1 MRVTRSSIHDGY
13 SRCVRRTERMS
24 QMLDRLLV
32 DGSLDV
38 EQLADSF
45 GVSCSTIRRDLSS
58 LETQRLL
65 VRTRGGAQTHSA
77 FNDLPLRFKVGQM
90 LAEKRRIARTARDLL
105 GDARV
110 VGMTGGTTTTEFA
123 RTLVDT
129 ELTVVTN
136 ALNIAVDLLAA
147 RSIRVFIVGGEA
159 RNSSYETIGPT
170 AEDQLTG
177 YHIDLAVLGVD
188 GIDLRAGCTVYDSLG
203 SRTTT
208 ALARQARRTVVVA
221 DGTKIGKVAF
231 ATVFPLDQIDTL
243 ITDRSAPADAL
254 DAIRGVLPQ
263 LVVV

>member
-1 MRVTRSSIHDGY
+1 
-13 SRCVRRTERMS
+13 MS
-24 QMLDRLLV
+24 QLLDRLLA
-32 DGSLDV
+32 DGTLDV
-38 EQLADSF
+38 EELAKSF
-45 GVSCSTIRRDLSS
+45 DVSCSTIRRDLSS

-90 LAEKRRIARTARDLL
+90 LDEKRRIARRARDLL

-123 RTLVDT
+123 RTLHDADD
-129 ELTVVTN
+129 LTVVTN

-147 RSIRVFIVGGEA
+147 RTLRVFIVGGEA
-159 RNSSYETIGPT
+159 RNSSYESVGPT
-170 AEDQLTG
+170 AEDQLGG
-177 YHIDLAVLGVD
+177 YNIDLAVLGVD

-221 DGTKIGKVAF
+221 DGSKIGKVAF

-243 ITDRSAPADAL
+243 ITDRSAPEGSL